1 MYKINKGLIYAKAE
15 NIYIYIPYY
24 IWITVIKMNTHIKWN
39 TILSSVS
46 AMSLGAITGYFSHQL
61 TYRILVSEF
70 PLIMGKYING
80 GNGY

>member
-1 MYKINKGLIYAKAE
+1 MQKQRIYK
-15 NIYIYIPYY
+15 YIPYY

-70 PLIMGKYING
+70 PLIMGKDNNG
-80 GNGY
+80 GNCY